1 MVIRDLGRI
10 EGNNAAAVQEH
21 RVDLQRC
28 PVVTPSFRVHGQRI
42 AFVVVDLTAATQG
55 CVPGD

>member
-28 PVVTPSFRVHGQRI
+28 PVVAPGFGVHGQRI
-42 AFVVVDLTAATQG
+42 AFVVVDLSTAAHNS
-55 CVPGD
+55 VPGA